1 MNRLLFSLGRSPP
14 RRLAVITAVRPISLL
29 TTSPNHTPSSYRS
42 SHQASCQIHQ
52 LHQNRDISNFPS
64 LRQFSTEKKKDLRE
78 SIERLKSQDKGSS
91 EGRKDDDGANTEEF
105 ASSNPYVEKFSGM
118 ATSFLDNLSKTWHE
132 LVASGRAR
140 DINKKIGSPGEGL
153 GDGKPNYA
161 NDDEA
166 ADKYE
171 EYKGSKDI
179 MVIDP
184 EEHLSASE
192 RMMRRLKDAPIIQ
205 GILEKSNELYEQS
218 GAQKHVEKTKQK
230 INHIREDAAE
240 AWETSQNP
248 WVYRASS
255 VYDRSEEHPD
265 FTMENWKRDVVEH
278 TLPKIMKLFLE
289 GRIQELKPWL
299 GEAVY
304 NRLAAEVRARK
315 KEGVQMDT
323 NVLAIMNSE
332 ILACELEGSSVN
344 VEKGDDPIILLH
356 FMCQQIHCV
365 RKKKKSAKE
374 GGGEMSEV
382 DEDESGR
389 TFMEE
394 ELGEIVE
401 GSEDDIRAN
410 SYVVAFQREYNEK
423 EMELNWKIVDF
434 RFNGAIA
441 YL

>member
-1 MNRLLFSLGRSPP
+1 MLN
-14 RRLAVITAVRPISLL
+14 LA
-29 TTSPNHTPSSYRS
+29 RS
-42 SHQASCQIHQ
+42 SIQKSVHRLTRSTATSLRRTLLNEESHAPACCSCSTQSRE
-52 LHQNRDISNFPS
+52 LY
-64 LRQFSTEKKKDLRE
+64 RQFSSEPEKKKDLRE
-78 SIERLKSQDKGSS
+78 SIEKLKSEDMKESKREDTQTDMDPRLERLSDMTASFIDTLSQTWQDLVSA
-91 EGRKDDDGANTEEF
+91 GA
-105 ASSNPYVEKFSGM
+105 PK
-118 ATSFLDNLSKTWHE
+118 
-132 LVASGRAR
+132 
-140 DINKKIGSPGEGL
+140 DINKKIGTPVV
-153 GDGKPNYA
+153 DDDAPNYG

-184 EEHLSASE
+184 EEHLSAWE
-192 RMMRRLKDAPIIQ
+192 RMERRLKDAPIIQ
-205 GILEKSNELYEQS
+205 DILERSSEMYEKS
-218 GAQKHVEKTKQK
+218 GAQEKVNKAKQNL
-230 INHIREDAAE
+230 NHIREDAQE

-255 VYDRSEEHPD
+255 VYDTLTAESEFAAASRQLQKLDPD
-265 FTMENWKRDVVEH
+265 FTMENWKRDVVEY
-278 TLPKIMKLFLE
+278 TLPNIMKLFLE

-315 KEGVQMDT
+315 KDGVQMDT
-323 NVLAIMNSE
+323 NVLAIMNAE
-332 ILACELEGSSVN
+332 ILACEVEGSSVN

-365 RKKKKSAKE
+365 RKKGAKDAAKREKSETSSESDSKE
-374 GGGEMSEV
+374 E
-382 DEDESGR
+382 EDNAR
-389 TFMEE
+389 TLMDE
-394 ELGEIVE
+394 ELGDIVE

-410 SYVVAFQREYNEK
+410 SYVVAFQREYNEEK
-423 EMELNWKIVDF
+423 MELNWKIVDF